1 MTLGVQA
8 QTDDQTNLFDW
19 RGPFQTG
26 VSPETYEGWA
36 FEGEKSL
43 KWTYDV
49 SSRGCPV
56 VVDGRLYSFGYN
68 GTEEVLSSGLFFP
81 ASMPTRARRSGSIA

>member
-1 MTLGVQA
+1 MIQASMRKALPRLGSTLLISLASMTLGVQA

-36 FEGEKSL
+36 FEG
-43 KWTYDV
+43 
-49 SSRGCPV
+49 
-56 VVDGRLYSFGYN
+56 
-68 GTEEVLSSGLFFP
+68 
-81 ASMPTRARRSGSIA
+81 